1 MNGYTEQTKT
11 GEEATAPKGKIQRMC
26 VNQNLFGIEY
36 VVVAIFVTEKMED
49 LVIVC
54 ICKTQDFE
62 NVLRFKM
69 VLLQY
74 RDIDIYNIEQ
84 VVKAEKFVWNCRAN
98 STLALWTPRYITDT
112 YYY

>member
-26 VNQNLFGIEY
+26 VNQNLLGIEY

-54 ICKTQDFE
+54 ICKTHDFE

-74 RDIDIYNIEQ
+74 MDRHIQQ
-84 VVKAEKFVWNCRAN
+84 VVKEAK
-98 STLALWTPRYITDT
+98 LQ
-112 YYY
+112 